1 MGTAMPRSALKK
13 FSCLILSAFA
23 LAAAGRTMAAASPAA
38 VSVMTFNIRYDNAAD
53 GPDAWPLR
61 RDHVARTILFHDAG
75 IAGLQEALR
84 GQIADLEAR
93 LPGYAWLGVGRDD
106 GRDGGEFNPLF
117 YDKERFRVETS
128 GTFWLSETPERP
140 GSRGWDAACNR
151 IVTWARFRPREG
163 GPEFCV
169 FNTHFD
175 HRGETARRESA
186 RLLLRRVAGL
196 AAGAP
201 VVVTGDF
208 NADAEEEPC
217 RILTAGTPDGPALLD
232 ARGLS
237 ATGAYGGAT
246 SFNGFSA
253 APKSGSLIDHI
264 YVRAVAGVRRWGV
277 IAERW
282 DGRPASDHYPVLAEI
297 LLPPVR

>member
-1 MGTAMPRSALKK
+1 MRTEAMRYSV
-13 FSCLILSAFA
+13 ILLLGAIL
-23 LAAAGRTMAAASPAA
+23 LAPAAWAAGASRPAG
-38 VSVMTFNIRYDNAAD
+38 VSVMTFNIRYDNPAD
-53 GPDAWPLR
+53 GPDSWPLR
-61 RDHVARTILFHDAG
+61 RDRVARTILFHDAG
-75 IAGLQEALR
+75 IAGLQEALA
-84 GQIADLEAR
+84 GQVADLEAR

-117 YDKERFRVETS
+117 YDRERFAVETS

-140 GSRGWDAACNR
+140 GSRGWDAACSR
-151 IVTWARFRPREG
+151 IVTWARFRPRDG
-163 GPEFCV
+163 GPAFFV

-175 HRGETARRESA
+175 HRGGTARRESA
-186 RLLLRRVAGL
+186 RLLLRRIAGL
-196 AAGAP
+196 AAGEP

-208 NADAEEEPC
+208 NAGPEEEPC
-217 RILTAGTPDGPALLD
+217 RILVAGAADGPALLE
-232 ARGLS
+232 ARELS
-237 ATGAYGGAT
+237 ATGAYGGAG

-253 APKSGSLIDHI
+253 KPPTASLIDHI
-264 YVRAVAGVRRWGV
+264 YVRGVAGVRRWGV